1 MGKQRRVALKSV
13 GNFVAKTVLVESA
26 NQFSLEELCRTQC
39 SLKYFF
45 RSHIDHQTYGKT
57 LRLKFMD
64 EAGFALSEAVNK
76 KRHGGHAPNG
86 HRAIEVQSFHKTAN
100 LTLSLLLGLDGTV
113 FSTFVDGASN
123 QVEFLRF
130 FDEAGTS
137 FNDDGTAVL
146 QPGDVVVVDNAT
158 IHRFDAE
165 RVLRQFFNN
174 IGVKFTFSPK
184 YSPDMNPVEFAFN
197 FIRTMLKSD
206 EFAPVARDNLRLA
219 VLKVLDTLS
228 LTDIHGFY
236 QKVGYI
242 NV

>member
-1 MGKQRRVALKSV
+1 MKVLT
-13 GNFVAKTVLVESA
+13 KTATERITPENERYTQAYLDEINA
-26 NQFSLEELCRTQC
+26 N
-39 SLKYFF
+39 
-45 RSHIDHQTYGKT
+45 DP

-76 KRHGGHAPNG
+76 KRGHAPKG
-86 HRAIEVQSFHKTAN
+86 QRAIEVQSFHKTAN

-174 IGVKFTFSPK
+174 IGVKFIFLPK

-219 VLKVLDTLS
+219 ILKVLDTLS